1 MDFTQNVLQLIL
13 LLSISGCLGESG
25 SCSPQT
31 ICALRDS
38 EVTMKCSYPDISIKT
53 VFWFG
58 FKQKA
63 KWKNETQPEDL
74 ALDSDYKQRANFKK
88 TRSSSTFTIRELRE
102 RDSGEYHLMIITEQ
116 GQKHLNI
123 STAVNLTVTDLW
135 VKMTT
140 DHKQQTVTLTCST
153 SCSLTSKPKNYYWYK
168 NGVKTQKKASKNL
181 QPLVLSSKASCLD
194 AGSYSCSVSD
204 TEEIRSSELR
214 VFESCWN
221 VTYTDRR
228 LCVLEGSSV
237 DLPCTF
243 SYASNQTVTDV
254 FWYYYSLEEKPKE
267 LSKEKQFAGRVEYIG
282 DKERNCTLRM
292 RDVRKRDSGEYRFQ
306 FRIDTQE
313 GMFSGKAEVFLNIT
327 DLQVNSSTASDGQ
340 MVTLMCSTI
349 CTLPNNP
356 TYFWYRNRQPVPNKV
371 TRDNK
376 LYLNSTSSEDLLQY
390 SCTLQSPEDSS
401 VLLTVGVS
409 VFLVL
414 ILITAALWMWRRK
427 FMSSEDHR
435 STGENE
441 QDNSSPVYGNI
452 SALALTSDS
461 ACTASNDQNDILYYN
476 LRFKHTHTQEM
487 PVYHTKFAKR
497 TRESVHYA
505 VVNFHRPAATQSLA
519 AVRTDDPF

>member
-204 TEEIRSSELR
+204 TEEIRSSELH
-214 VFESCWN
+214 
-221 VTYTDRR
+221 
-228 LCVLEGSSV
+228 
-237 DLPCTF
+237 
-243 SYASNQTVTDV
+243 
-254 FWYYYSLEEKPKE
+254 
-267 LSKEKQFAGRVEYIG
+267 
-282 DKERNCTLRM
+282 
-292 RDVRKRDSGEYRFQ
+292 
-306 FRIDTQE
+306 
-313 GMFSGKAEVFLNIT
+313 
-327 DLQVNSSTASDGQ
+327 LQVNSSTASDGQ